1 MMDKARRAGVPT
13 GSIPILDVRGRIMAG
28 FSAPAIDAALGG

>member
-1 MMDKARRAGVPT
+1 VPT